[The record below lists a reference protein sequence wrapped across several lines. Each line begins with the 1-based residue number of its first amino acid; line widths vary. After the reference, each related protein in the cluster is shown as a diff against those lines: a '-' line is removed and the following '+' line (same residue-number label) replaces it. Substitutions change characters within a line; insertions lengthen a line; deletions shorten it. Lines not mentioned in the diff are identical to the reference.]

1 MIPSGIIIVNNDLT
15 DNIKYN
21 LEKQLFITD
30 IMDGYS
36 FDVAV
41 QDGYFKE
48 TVLANKRRVLV
59 IRSLIETNNRE
70 IADLVLFVSGG
81 MVTVEK
87 NNFGPPGKIFRIA
100 EVYWQKLGI
109 L

>member
-30 IMDGYS
+30 IYDGYN
-36 FDVAV
+36 FDLVA
-41 QDGYFKE
+41 DGYFKQY
-48 TVLANKRRVLV
+48 VKNNNRRVLV
-59 IRSLIETNNRE
+59 IRSLIETNNRDL
-70 IADLVLFVSGG
+70 ADLVLFVSNG

-100 EVYWQKLGI
+100 EIYWQKLGI